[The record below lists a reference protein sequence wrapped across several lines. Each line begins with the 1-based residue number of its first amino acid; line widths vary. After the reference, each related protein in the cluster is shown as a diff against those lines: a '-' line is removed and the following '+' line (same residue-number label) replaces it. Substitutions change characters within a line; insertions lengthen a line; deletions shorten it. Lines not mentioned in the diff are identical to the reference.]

1 MRLLVIVATAALLL
15 AVSCSSSP
23 PAVEV
28 LESPNDG
35 VQHVPVGFP
44 HAAYS
49 TIPATSGPH
58 WSTLPA
64 AGAPHGAPARWGIYT
79 DVLPDEVLVHN
90 LEHGGIGLH
99 YNCPNGCPEIVSALG
114 GLVPAGA
121 SQFIVSPYS
130 GAPAKVAVTAWRRL
144 LLLDKVD
151 TDQIKAFIKA
161 YQDRAPESVK
171 GDLF

>member
-1 MRLLVIVATAALLL
+1 MRLLVTVATATLLF

-23 PAVEV
+23 AEAPIPEA
-28 LESPNDG
+28 PNDG
-35 VQHVPVGFP
+35 AQHVPVGFP
-44 HAAYS
+44 HPAYS

-58 WSTLPA
+58 WSTLPVT
-64 AGAPHGAPARWGIYT
+64 GAPHGAPARWGIYP

-99 YNCPNGCPEIVSALG
+99 YNCPSGCPEVVAALS

-121 SQFIVSPYS
+121 SQFIVSPYP
-130 GAPAKVAVTAWRRL
+130 GAPAPVAVTAWRRL

-151 TDQIKAFIKA
+151 TDRIRAFIKA
-161 YQDRAPESVK
+161 HQDRAPESVK
-171 GDLF
+171 GNLF